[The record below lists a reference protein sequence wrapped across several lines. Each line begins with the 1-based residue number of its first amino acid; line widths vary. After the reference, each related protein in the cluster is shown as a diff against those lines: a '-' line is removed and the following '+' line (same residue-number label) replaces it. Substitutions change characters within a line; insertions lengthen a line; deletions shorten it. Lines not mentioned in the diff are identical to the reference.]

1 MDNMIITII
10 AFIGSLIPIITV
22 LLKLNAIL
30 TELNTT
36 MHMLKEQMTESKE
49 DRHNLHLIINNHETR
64 LVLLEKKEEGV

>member
-10 AFIGSLIPIITV
+10 AFIGSLIPIVTV

-36 MHMLKEQMTESKE
+36 MHMLKEQMEESKE
-49 DRHNLHLIINNHETR
+49 DRQNLHLIINNHETR
-64 LVLLEKKEEGV
+64 LVLLEKKGEVI